1 MEKGKEVLKHFDG
14 IFETETLKHI
24 NFSNMKL
31 LKVLFN
37 YFEEDLYTPSDTY
50 NELRAKT
57 IKISDKL
64 ESTFTQ
70 EQQKLFEDY
79 WEAESL
85 MHCEENEQM
94 FLFGYI
100 IAKELEAET
109 KLAKENE

>member
-1 MEKGKEVLKHFDG
+1 MGNAKETLKHFDS
-14 IFETETLKHI
+14 IYDTETLKNI
-24 NFSNMKL
+24 DFSNMKL

-37 YFEEDLYTPSDTY
+37 YFEEDLYTPSDKY
-50 NELRAKT
+50 NELRAKA

-64 ESTFTQ
+64 ESTFTK
-70 EQQKLFEDY
+70 EQQELFEDY

-100 IAKELEAET
+100 IAKQLDIESEI
-109 KLAKENE
+109 K

>member
-1 MEKGKEVLKHFDG
+1 MEKAKEVLKHFDS
-14 IFETETLKHI
+14 IFGTATLKNI
-24 NFSNMKL
+24 DFSNMKL

-37 YFEEDLYTPSDTY
+37 YFEEDLYTPSEKY
-50 NELRAKT
+50 NELRAKA

-64 ESTFTQ
+64 ESTFTK
-70 EQQKLFEDY
+70 EQQELFEDY

-100 IAKELEAET
+100 ISKQLDIEC
-109 KLAKENE
+109 KNK

>member
-1 MEKGKEVLKHFDG
+1 MEEGQEVLKHFDN
-14 IFETETLKHI
+14 IFETDTLKHI

-31 LKVLFN
+31 LKILFN
-37 YFEEDLYTPSDTY
+37 YFEEDLYTPSDKY
-50 NELRAKT
+50 NELRAKA

-64 ESTFTQ
+64 EATFTK
-70 EQQKLFEDY
+70 EQQELFEDY

-100 IAKELEAET
+100 IAKELDIES
-109 KLAKENE
+109 KIK

>member
-1 MEKGKEVLKHFDG
+1 MKEGQEVLKHFDS
-14 IFETETLKHI
+14 IFDTETFKNI

-37 YFEEDLYTPSDTY
+37 YFEEDLYTPSDKY
-50 NELRAKT
+50 NELRAKA

-64 ESTFTQ
+64 ESTFTK
-70 EQQKLFEDY
+70 EQQELFEDY

-94 FLFGYI
+94 YLFGYI
-100 IAKELEAET
+100 IAKQLDIES
-109 KLAKENE
+109 KIK

>member
-1 MEKGKEVLKHFDG
+1 MEEGQEVLKHFDS
-14 IFETETLKHI
+14 IFDTETFKNI

-37 YFEEDLYTPSDTY
+37 YCEEDLYTPSDKY
-50 NELRAKT
+50 NELRAKA

-64 ESTFTQ
+64 ESTFTK
-70 EQQKLFEDY
+70 EQQELFEDY

-100 IAKELEAET
+100 ISKQLDIEC
-109 KLAKENE
+109 KNK

>member
-1 MEKGKEVLKHFDG
+1 MEEDKEVLKHFDN
-14 IFETETLKHI
+14 IFETDTLKHI

-37 YFEEDLYTPSDTY
+37 YFEEDLYTPSDKY
-50 NELRAKT
+50 NELRAKA

-64 ESTFTQ
+64 ESTFTK
-70 EQQKLFEDY
+70 EQQELFEDY

-100 IAKELEAET
+100 ISKQLDIEC
-109 KLAKENE
+109 KNK

>member
-1 MEKGKEVLKHFDG
+1 MEEGQEVLKHFDS
-14 IFETETLKHI
+14 IFDTETFKNI

-37 YFEEDLYTPSDTY
+37 YFEEDLYTPSDKY
-50 NELRAKT
+50 NELRAKA

-64 ESTFTQ
+64 ESTFTK
-70 EQQKLFEDY
+70 EQQELFEDY

-100 IAKELEAET
+100 ISKQLDIEC
-109 KLAKENE
+109 KNK